1 MAKLSL
7 QHIYKI
13 YDNGTKAVNDF
24 NLEIGDNEFVVFVGP
39 SGCGK
44 STTLR
49 MIAGL
54 EDITAG
60 DFYID
65 GQLANQLEPKDRDMA
80 MVFQNYALY
89 PHMTVF
95 ENMAFG
101 LRIRH
106 IPKEEIRQRVNE
118 AAQILDIANQ
128 LDKKPKAMSGG
139 QRQRVAL
146 GRAIVRKPKVF
157 LLDEP
162 LSNLDAKLRSSMRS
176 EIIRL
181 HNVLKT
187 TFIYVTHD
195 QIEAMTMGS
204 KIVVMRDGV
213 IQQVDTPMNLYDYPS
228 NMFVAGFIGTPQ
240 MNFLNGELS
249 YNDKGEICLKIGES
263 IITCPKGT
271 FEKLDILN
279 IHQKKMVK
287 IGIRPEHLFLNKDNK
302 NCLTGTINIVEALG
316 NDSNIIAETSD
327 GSRIVLKILRNDALM
342 VGNQI
347 NIGFDFS
354 KIHLFDVETEAT
366 MLPRIPTHFTVKG
379 KASKGSLS
387 LLGGKLALGGYLS
400 EALKDANECFV
411 SINSESFKEGKDFSL
426 PIVDKQQINGKW
438 LNTLIHEEE
447 TLYVYTDEYIYGE
460 TYEFSLKQEELTIY
474 SNDLTLLVEPI
485 QKENAI
491 DGKLVPIKR
500 MMTSH
505 KGTLITEEEG
515 QRRVEEAKAKGEKE
529 PSLKKKNV
537 KLFNYSLLG
546 HEYVPSEEDILKIHS
561 LLGKKFYLHDIRFY
575 VDSHDIRFADEGVQA
590 KITKVIDYQTSKYYL
605 VDILVGEAET
615 QQLYVVGDEQDRKV
629 DDIVHLDIKGED
641 IGVYDVNFGVKLS

>member
-228 NMFVAGFIGTPQ
+228 NIFVAGFIGTPQ
-240 MNFLNGELS
+240 MNFLDGELS
-249 YNDKGEICLKIGES
+249 LDSKGNINIKIGES
-263 IITCPKGT
+263 TIECPREVLG
-271 FEKLDILN
+271 KLDLLN
-279 IHQKKMVK
+279 VYQNKKVK
-287 IGIRPEHLFLNKDNK
+287 VGIRPEHLFISKDSK
-302 NCLTGTINIVEALG
+302 NCLNATINIVEALG
-316 NDSNIIAETSD
+316 NDSNIIAETKD
-327 GSRIVLKILRNDALM
+327 GTRIVLKILRNDALM
-342 VGNQI
+342 TGNEI
-347 NIGFDFS
+347 NIGFDVN
-354 KIHLFDVETEAT
+354 KIHLFDLETEAT
-366 MLPRIPTHFTVKG
+366 LLPRVPAQFTLKG
-379 KASKGSLS
+379 IVEKDTLS
-387 LLGGKLALGGYLS
+387 FLGLKMKLGPALADS
-400 EALKDANECFV
+400 LKDVKECYLTLRNT
-411 SINSESFKEGKDFSL
+411 SIVPGKDYSL
-426 PIVDKQQINGKW
+426 PVINKEQINGKW
-438 LNTLIHEEE
+438 LNTLGNEEE
-447 TLYVYTDEYIYGE
+447 KIFVYTHDYFYGDK
-460 TYEFSLKQEELTIY
+460 YEFSIRQEDISIFDKDFNEIVKPIA
-474 SNDLTLLVEPI
+474 NDNVIP
-485 QKENAI
+485 
-491 DGKLVPIKR
+491 GKLLPVKR
-500 MMTSH
+500 QMTYY
-505 KGTLITEEEG
+505 KGTMM
-515 QRRVEEAKAKGEKE
+515 GEKE
-529 PSLKKKNV
+529 QQSQIEDAKKNNQKEPVFKKKNV
-537 KLFNYSLLG
+537 RVFNYHLLG
-546 HEYVPSEEDILKIHS
+546 KDFEPFEDDLVKVYS
-561 LLGKKFYLHDIRFY
+561 LLGKKFHLHDINF
-575 VDSHDIRFADEGVQA
+575 SISNCDIKFAEEGVEGSIEQ
-590 KITKVIDYQTSKYYL
+590 VFDYQASKYYL
-605 VDILVGEAET
+605 VAVQAEET
-615 QQLYVVGDEQDRKV
+615 KNSLIVRGDEVDRQVGDV
-629 DDIVHLDIKGED
+629 VHLAIDGKDIS
-641 IGVYDVNFGVKLS
+641 VYDVNFGVKIS

>member
-89 PHMTVF
+89 PHMTVY

-101 LRIRH
+101 LKIRH
-106 IPKEEIRQRVNE
+106 IPKTEIEERVNE
-118 AAQILDIANQ
+118 AAAILDIKDQ
-128 LDKKPKAMSGG
+128 LTKKPKAMSGG

-181 HNVLKT
+181 HNVLQT

-195 QIEAMTMGS
+195 QVEAMTMGS

-213 IQQVDTPMNLYDYPS
+213 IQQVDTPMNLYDFPS
-228 NMFVAGFIGTPQ
+228 NVFVAGFIGTPQ
-240 MNFLNGELS
+240 MNFLDAKLSFNKKKEIELHFG
-249 YNDKGEICLKIGES
+249 NRV
-263 IITCPKGT
+263 ITCPKDS
-271 FEKLDILN
+271 FKKLDLLN
-279 IHQKKMVK
+279 VYMNKEVK
-287 IGIRPEHLFLNKDNK
+287 LGIRPEHLLLSKEEK
-302 NCLTGTINIVEALG
+302 NTLPATINIVEALG
-316 NDSNIIAETSD
+316 NDCNLIAETKD
-327 GSRIVLKILRNDALM
+327 GLKITIKTLRDDTLKVGDA
-342 VGNQI
+342 I

-354 KIHLFDVETEAT
+354 KIHLFSKENERTLLE
-366 MLPRIPTHFTVKG
+366 RIPPRSTLIGQVKG
-379 KASKGSLS
+379 DELHI
-387 LLGGKLALGGYLS
+387 LGKKIKLG
-400 EALKDANECFV
+400 EALVNELPKDKDLFITLNSK
-411 SINSESFKEGKDFSL
+411 SIVEGKDFVL
-426 PIVDKQQINGKW
+426 PITNKEQINGKW
-438 LNTLIHEEE
+438 LNTLQNKDEIFFV
-447 TLYVYTDEYIYGE
+447 LTDEYYYGDKF
-460 TYEFSLKQEELTIY
+460 EFSLRQEELTVY
-474 SNDLTLLVEPI
+474 DENFNKLVHPVIEDNI
-485 QKENAI
+485 I
-491 DGKLVPIKR
+491 DGKLLPVKR
-500 MMTSH
+500 NMLFAKHTMVTEEQYQNMVELANTNGEKTPKSSH
-505 KGTLITEEEG
+505 K
-515 QRRVEEAKAKGEKE
+515 
-529 PSLKKKNV
+529 SV
-537 KLFNYSLLG
+537 KLFNYSMLN
-546 HEYVPSEEDILKIHS
+546 ETFVPNDEAVIKIYA
-561 LLGKKFYLHDIRFY
+561 LLGKKFQLHDVKFSVPVEEIK
-575 VDSHDIRFADEGVQA
+575 IADEGILGTV
-590 KITKVIDYQTSKYYL
+590 KEVHDYGTAKYYIIS
-605 VDILVGEAET
+605 VNNQILTVKDNGKD
-615 QQLYVVGDEQDRKV
+615 LKV
-629 DDIVHLDIKGED
+629 DDEIHINIEPTS
-641 IGVYDVNFGVKLS
+641 IGVYDTNFGVKLL

>member
-106 IPKEEIRQRVNE
+106 IPKEEIKQRVNE

-316 NDSNIIAETSD
+316 NDSNIIAETPD
-327 GSRIVLKILRNDALM
+327 GSRIVLKILRNDTLM

-354 KIHLFDVETEAT
+354 KIHLFDTETEAT

-387 LLGGKLALGGYLS
+387 LLDGKLALGGYLS

-460 TYEFSLKQEELTIY
+460 SYEFSLKQEELTIY

-515 QRRVEEAKAKGEKE
+515 KRRVEEAKAKGEKE

-546 HEYVPSEEDILKIHS
+546 HEYVPSEEDILKIYS

-605 VDILVGEAET
+605 VEILVGESET

>member
-106 IPKEEIRQRVNE
+106 IPKEEIKQRVNE

-287 IGIRPEHLFLNKDNK
+287 IGIRPEHLFLNEDSK

-438 LNTLIHEEE
+438 LNTLKHEEE

-474 SNDLTLLVEPI
+474 SNDLNLLVEPI

-515 QRRVEEAKAKGEKE
+515 KRRVEEAKAKGEKE

-546 HEYVPSEEDILKIHS
+546 HEYVPSEEDILKIYS

-615 QQLYVVGDEQDRKV
+615 QQLYVVGDEQERKV

>member
-287 IGIRPEHLFLNKDNK
+287 IGIRPEHLFLSKDSK

-438 LNTLIHEEE
+438 LNTLKHEEE

-546 HEYVPSEEDILKIHS
+546 HEYVPSEEDILKIYS

-575 VDSHDIRFADEGVQA
+575 VDSQDIRFADEGVQA

-615 QQLYVVGDEQDRKV
+615 QQLYVVGDEQERKV
-629 DDIVHLDIKGED
+629 GDIVHLDIKGED